1 MTVVLGGLWFYFYYT
16 NFKQLAMKKIYKQLT
31 VLILVNLIA
40 VSSYSQ
46 YNNAFRIKIIGN
58 NYSDETVIRMVNGAT
73 QGFDGMYDA
82 WKLISPNPNVPS
94 IFTQII
100 PGQILSINA
109 LPEFTEDKSVT
120 LYTNIPV
127 SGSYTVEID
136 EVYALSANYKV
147 SFTDASTNTHARL
160 LGDTSLVFNLT
171 AQQYTA
177 TFTFNISTPLVST
190 ITHET
195 CTTMNDGSLEIT
207 NAGNSDWEYEI
218 TDDNDS
224 VVANSTA
231 SSSISTINSLSPG
244 NYKATVSSLGI
255 VEDVNFTINP
265 AIILTADFN
274 LDKDTVY
281 LTDGGVVNI
290 TNVSQNALTYNW
302 DMGDGGVSNIENPS
316 YIYTT
321 VGDYQISLTSA
332 NANCTTQKSKPIA
345 VLLTPSV
352 ITSVNNNNKMEVKLA
367 SYGNGNYQLTTAN
380 FNNKKL
386 SVYDVKGSLI
396 QEANFSENEYHLSLT
411 TNSSG
416 IYFLNVTNEDGQ
428 LFREKLVR

>member
-1 MTVVLGGLWFYFYYT
+1 
-16 NFKQLAMKKIYKQLT
+16 MKKIYKQLT

-147 SFTDASTNTHARL
+147 SFTDMSTNSHTRIM
-160 LGDTSLVFNLT
+160 GDTSLTFNLT

-177 TFTFNISTPLVST
+177 TFNFNISSPLVT
-190 ITHET
+190 TVTNET
-195 CTTMNDGSLEIT
+195 CTAMNDGSLEIT

-316 YIYTT
+316 YAYTT

-332 NANCTTQKSKPIA
+332 NANCTTQKSKPIT

-380 FNNKKL
+380 FNTKKL

-396 QEANFSENEYHLSLT
+396 QESDFSENEYHLSLT

-416 IYFLNVTNEDGQ
+416 IYILNVTSEDGQ
-428 LFREKLVR
+428 VFREKLVR